1 MGRDRASRPEAKP
14 LRLFVAV
21 EIPEEARDAVEE
33 AFAPWREEF
42 PNARWVPRE
51 NWHVTL
57 KFLGRTWPRLTD
69 WVPQRVEEVAR
80 DVEPFRTR
88 VSGVGGF
95 PSPGKARV
103 LWAGLEDDAGIMAG
117 LAVSIE
123 GGLLEEFPAETRE
136 FHPHLT
142 VARSD
147 PPLKLPPEFA
157 ETALLTEEWEV
168 DHVVLFRS
176 HLRRPA
182 PVYEPLAR
190 FPLGGE
196 MSGPERRSAWS
207 PVGAKPSIDRP
218 VPTRTHGSSSVTD
231 RGDDPNRPSAR
242 AAEEPPGEP

>member
-1 MGRDRASRPEAKP
+1 MARHRAARLEAKP

-21 EIPEEARDAVEE
+21 EIPEQARDAVEE
-33 AFAPWREEF
+33 AFAPWRGKF
-42 PNARWVPRE
+42 PTARWAPRE

-69 WVPQRVEEVAR
+69 WVPQQVEASSR
-80 DVEPFRTR
+80 GVEPFQTR
-88 VSGVGGF
+88 VTGVGGF
-95 PSPGKARV
+95 PSAGNARV
-103 LWAGLEDDAGIMAG
+103 LWAGLDDESGHMAR
-117 LAVSIE
+117 LAVHIE
-123 GGLLEEFPAETRE
+123 GGLLEEFPAETRA

-147 PPLKLPPEFA
+147 PPVKLPPEFA

-190 FPLGGE
+190 FPLGG
-196 MSGPERRSAWS
+196 
-207 PVGAKPSIDRP
+207 
-218 VPTRTHGSSSVTD
+218 
-231 RGDDPNRPSAR
+231 
-242 AAEEPPGEP
+242 